1 MIALHTIRFII
12 FQNSL
17 AFKPYYA
24 IIVSMINNISLPEGL
39 KLEKTENG
47 LTLTDGNLSMMGD
60 FTKMLPRLKQSNLE
74 RELLV
79 KAARIKNPD
88 HRITVID
95 ATAGMGEDSLLLA
108 AAGFN
113 VIMFEYDPVI
123 AALLADSLERSAK
136 ITELAPIISR
146 MKLINGSS
154 INFLPEYKGLA
165 DVIFLDPMFPERSKS
180 GLIKKKFQLLQK
192 LEKPCDDELS
202 LLQAAIKA
210 DPVKI
215 IIKRP
220 LKGPYLG
227 SIKPDY
233 SYTGKAIRVDV
244 LTRSS
249 MSGGIT
255 PRNSI

>member
-1 MIALHTIRFII
+1 MNNTIT
-12 FQNSL
+12 
-17 AFKPYYA
+17 
-24 IIVSMINNISLPEGL
+24 LPEGL
-39 KLEKTENG
+39 RLETTENG
-47 LTLTDGNLSMMGD
+47 LVLTDGNLSMMGD

-79 KAARIKNPD
+79 KAARIKNVT
-88 HRITVID
+88 HTITIAD

-113 VIMFEYDPVI
+113 VVMFEYDPVI
-123 AALLADSLERSAK
+123 AALLKDTLERSAK
-136 ITELAPIISR
+136 IPELSAIVSR
-146 MKLINGSS
+146 MKLIPSSS
-154 INFLPEYKGLA
+154 ILSLPDLEKTA

-192 LEKPCDDELS
+192 LEKPCDDEDALLS
-202 LLQAAIKA
+202 AAIKE

-227 SIKPDY
+227 NIKPDY
-233 SYTGKAIRVDV
+233 SYNGKAIRVDV
-244 LTRSS
+244 LTRTSY
-249 MSGGIT
+249 IKYNQQKRET
-255 PRNSI
+255 YE